1 MHNKKILITGG
12 TGQVA
17 RPLAEA
23 LAAHNEVWCIG
34 RFGTPGTEAE
44 LQDANITTAHWDMD
58 DTALDAYRTLPT
70 DFTHVFH
77 SAFRRGDGTDFSE
90 TIEVNSVAC
99 ARLMSHCRN
108 AEAFLFVS
116 TGAMY
121 KRQTLD
127 HAYRE
132 TDPIDGVAD
141 WLPTYP
147 VAKIAAEG
155 AVRAMATTLELP
167 TTIARLNIAYGPGTY
182 GGVPMLYLQRMLAG
196 DPIPVPLDGQ
206 NWCSPLYTDDLVDH
220 VPKLWSA
227 ANLPATLV
235 NWGGDEPVGITDC
248 IRHLEQ
254 LTGVEAKLT
263 PSATTRETYRFDPSL
278 RSSITGPCKVGWRDG
293 IHRTLAKFHPQC
305 LRTQPAT

>member
-1 MHNKKILITGG
+1 LYGKKILITGG

-23 LAAHNEVWCIG
+23 LASANNVWCIG
-34 RFGTPGTEAE
+34 RFSSPGIEAE
-44 LQDANITTAHWDMD
+44 LQAANITTAHWDMD
-58 DTALDAYRTLPT
+58 DTATEAYRALPT

-77 SAFRRGDGTDFSE
+77 SAFRRGDGTDFTQ

-116 TGAMY
+116 TGAIY
-121 KRQTLD
+121 KRQTLE

-155 AVRAMATTLELP
+155 TVRAMATTLELP

-182 GGVPMLYLQRMLAG
+182 GGVPMLYFERMLAG
-196 DPIPVPLDGQ
+196 DPIPVPLNGQ
-206 NWCSPLYTDDLVDH
+206 NWCSPLYTDDLVNH
-220 VPKLWSA
+220 VPKLWA
-227 ANLPATLV
+227 AATVPATLV

-248 IRHLEQ
+248 IHHIQQ

-263 PSATTRETYRFDPSL
+263 QSVVTRETYRFDPNL
-278 RSSITGPCKVGWRDG
+278 RSSITGPCNVSWEDG
-293 IHRTLAKFHPQC
+293 IRRTLECLYPQH